1 MAAAQTFRA
10 ITCSRSRPVA
20 FGDDDANVFDRRR
33 YVMQTRLHHGLLI
46 AGLAIVLVAGAAPA
60 RAGMSD
66 AWVSTKVK
74 MLLINSPSVG
84 GFPISVD
91 TDEGR
96 VTLHGKVPTN
106 AEKTEAGRIAS
117 AGTGVV
123 SVRNLLQVV
132 PDSQRK
138 SVDVTDDRLKDDVDA
153 ALKAE
158 PALAKSSIETKS
170 VNKGVVLLEGK
181 ASTLSAH
188 LLALEVAS
196 AVPGVR
202 QVASEIESPN
212 EFGDREVWFDAPP
225 VDSLQGNVMTDAW
238 ITAQTKMIFMTDA
251 DIPAGDI
258 NVDTRRGVVTLFG
271 SVPTSAIGDKAVRVT
286 NDVAGVKSVNRELR
300 VVAASDKKHAVAKDS
315 QLTSSVRQ
323 RIADAKME
331 GSDIHVEVK
340 AGTVRLTGTVQHASQ
355 RYAAVSIA
363 HATTGVARVQND
375 LRIEN
380 ATASQM

>member
-1 MAAAQTFRA
+1 
-10 ITCSRSRPVA
+10 
-20 FGDDDANVFDRRR
+20 
-33 YVMQTRLHHGLLI
+33 
-46 AGLAIVLVAGAAPA
+46 
-60 RAGMSD
+60 
-66 AWVSTKVK
+66 
-74 MLLINSPSVG
+74 
-84 GFPISVD
+84 
-91 TDEGR
+91 
-96 VTLHGKVPTN
+96 
-106 AEKTEAGRIAS
+106 
-117 AGTGVV
+117 
-123 SVRNLLQVV
+123 
-132 PDSQRK
+132 
-138 SVDVTDDRLKDDVDA
+138 
-153 ALKAE
+153 
-158 PALAKSSIETKS
+158 
-170 VNKGVVLLEGK
+170 
-181 ASTLSAH
+181 
-188 LLALEVAS
+188 
-196 AVPGVR
+196 
-202 QVASEIESPN
+202 
-212 EFGDREVWFDAPP
+212 
-225 VDSLQGNVMTDAW
+225 MTDAW

-315 QLTSSVRQ
+315 QITSSVRQ